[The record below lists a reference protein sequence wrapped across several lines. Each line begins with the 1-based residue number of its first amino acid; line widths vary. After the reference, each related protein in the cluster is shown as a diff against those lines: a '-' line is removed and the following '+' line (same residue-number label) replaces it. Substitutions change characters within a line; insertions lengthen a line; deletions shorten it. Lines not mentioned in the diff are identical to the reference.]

1 MVLLFIDEEKRM
13 LYGNLKK
20 KIEAVGTN
28 KQKGTVE
35 LARVMMELMYSGLL
49 ASSTKSIKPGTPNIC
64 KILETDEFEINKK
77 YDFIEEEKR
86 KKGGKG
92 PAPKPVTILKGNIL
106 TLSE

>member
-1 MVLLFIDEEKRM
+1 
-13 LYGNLKK
+13 
-20 KIEAVGTN
+20 
-28 KQKGTVE
+28 
-35 LARVMMELMYSGLL
+35 MMELMYSGLL
-49 ASSTKSIKPGTPNIC
+49 VSTTKSIKPGTPNIC